1 VKRDSH
7 IYKLNPVLD
16 DGVLR
21 VGEQLSNAVMSK
33 ESKCGIKGYRLRL
46 RPRQFADYATMG
58 LAPKELSI
66 WFNQALK
73 FVDG

>member
-1 VKRDSH
+1 
-7 IYKLNPVLD
+7 
-16 DGVLR
+16 
-21 VGEQLSNAVMSK
+21 MSK

-66 WFNQALK
+66 WFNHSSLLIDSQRQWFSTKIVFLFSILNSMNTLK
-73 FVDG
+73 RGGQ